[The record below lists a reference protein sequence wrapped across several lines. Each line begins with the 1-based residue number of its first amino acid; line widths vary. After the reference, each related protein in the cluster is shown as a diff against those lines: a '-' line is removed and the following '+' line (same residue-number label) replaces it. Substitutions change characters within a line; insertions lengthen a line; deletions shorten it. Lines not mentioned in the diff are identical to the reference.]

1 MSDSGTVMAAMMSQ
15 LQALEGLVS
24 GNSSPAASGTG
35 QAGSSFLDTLKD
47 AVTRVDGQVASSES
61 NAQRFTAGDQNV
73 SLSDVMVSLE
83 QANLAFQTA
92 ATVRDKIV
100 NAYQTIMNMQL

>member
-1 MSDSGTVMAAMMSQ
+1 MSDPGTVMAAMMSQ
-15 LQALEGLVS
+15 LQALEGLAN
-24 GNSSPAASGTG
+24 GNSSLAASGTG

-61 NAQRFTAGDQNV
+61 NAQRFTAGDQSV